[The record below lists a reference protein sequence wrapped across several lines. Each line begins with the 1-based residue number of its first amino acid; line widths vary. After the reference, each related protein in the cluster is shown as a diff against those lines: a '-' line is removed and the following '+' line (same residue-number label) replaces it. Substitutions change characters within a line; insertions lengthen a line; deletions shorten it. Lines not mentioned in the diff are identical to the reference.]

1 MVRMVLG
8 GENGGE
14 HGGGENGG
22 NNGGENGGE
31 NGGGNGGE
39 NGGGNRAR
47 SRTRRAW
54 KWAWKWVWK
63 WAWKW
68 AWKWVWK
75 WVWIFFC
82 GDFIIKSFSFDE
94 AKSPRRQ
101 ACNAF
106 SATASGTISTTI
118 LTTISTPIFT
128 PLSPP
133 FLPPCNVPSDVLGW
147 LGAAWGLTAL
157 AQFDPSQS
165 KAIQKVLG
173 RSTAIRLVRANQK
186 QPTSCGT
193 AAGRNENTQKLLI
206 SGIPSI
212 PSDHTCEAHQSHSSR
227 GRFFV
232 SPESQGRKK
241 HVRERPSIS
250 THFSFCSAP
259 TLISPKT
266 LGHEIYFYTRTRWA
280 NSMGECCATVTLAE
294 HNGSRSSCL
303 DEGP

>member
-1 MVRMVLG
+1 MGVD
-8 GENGGE
+8 
-14 HGGGENGG
+14 
-22 NNGGENGGE
+22 
-31 NGGGNGGE
+31 
-39 NGGGNRAR
+39 
-47 SRTRRAW
+47 
-54 KWAWKWVWK
+54 
-63 WAWKW
+63 
-68 AWKWVWK
+68 
-75 WVWIFFC
+75 FFC

-118 LTTISTPIFT
+118 LTTISTPIFTPIFT

-232 SPESQGRKK
+232 SPESQGRNTCARTTIHFHPFFILLSADPDKP
-241 HVRERPSIS
+241 ENPRPRNLFL
-250 THFSFCSAP
+250 HQ
-259 TLISPKT
+259 
-266 LGHEIYFYTRTRWA
+266 
-280 NSMGECCATVTLAE
+280 NQMGEFDGRMLC
-294 HNGSRSSCL
+294 NGNFGGAQWKPIVL
-303 DEGP
+303 PG